1 MTRVLAVAAAG
12 LVGLWLLGAML
23 QGLFLRL
30 SVTSH
35 KVWLFQFWFEKFAW
49 GLVAGFL
56 LGFVAC
62 FSLVRRRA
70 G

>member
-1 MTRVLAVAAAG
+1 MARFALVLAGALLGV
-12 LVGLWLLGAML
+12 WLLGAML

-35 KVWLFQFWFEKFAW
+35 KLWLFQFWFEKFAW

-70 G
+70 R